1 MSLMLHTAMLKFE
14 EKASPLRTIKLVLEK
29 VRL

>member
-14 EKASPLRTIKLVLEK
+14 EKGGPLRTVKLVLEK
-29 VRL
+29 VR